1 MAQIQTYPR
10 KSSYDGNDLF
20 LVADKTPN
28 AQGNITNDTKSVSLS
43 TVVAAANQNPLS
55 LSTTGTSGAA
65 TLNNGLLNI
74 PNYSTASGVST
85 FNTLSGAVTISGG
98 TNITLTNVSQNVE
111 IICNIAAG
119 DGLDLTGSTLSTD
132 LKANGGLVIESTKL
146 AVDLGASSMTG
157 TLSVADGGTGV
168 TSPATFEVL
177 VGRNSGFVGSG
188 SFDGAIQLP
197 SGTTAQR
204 PSSPAEGMIRYNLS
218 SSLIEVYI
226 DGQWKSLATV

>member
-10 KSSYDGNDLF
+10 KSTYDGNDLF

-65 TLNNGLLNI
+65 TLVGNQLNI
-74 PNYSTASGVST
+74 PNYSAASGVTT

-98 TNITLTNVSQNVE
+98 TNITLSNLSQNVE

-119 DGLDLTGSTLSTD
+119 DGLDLTGATLSTD
-132 LKANGGLVIESTKL
+132 LKANGGLVIESTEL
-146 AVDLGASSMTG
+146 AVDLGASSITG
-157 TLSVADGGTGV
+157 TLAIADGGTGV
-168 TSPATFEVL
+168 ASSSKYSVL
-177 VGRNSGFVGSG
+177 VGTASGYETSVS
-188 SFDGAIQLP
+188 STGAIQLP
-197 SGTTAQR
+197 AGTTAQR
-204 PSSPAEGMIRYNLS
+204 PTGIAGLIRYNTEESAVEIYNGSNWVL
-218 SSLIEVYI
+218 
-226 DGQWKSLATV
+226 LAIQP